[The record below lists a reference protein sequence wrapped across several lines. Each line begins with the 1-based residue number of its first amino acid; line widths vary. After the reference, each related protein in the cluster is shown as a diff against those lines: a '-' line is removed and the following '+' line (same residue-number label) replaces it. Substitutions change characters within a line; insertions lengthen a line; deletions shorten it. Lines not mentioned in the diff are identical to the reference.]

1 MPPRR
6 KRAARLRRC
15 RGLLVRV
22 HSTTVASTS
31 STGPGQSRPPA
42 VQAGR
47 GRSRPASARSSRARS
62 RACARAS
69 RTRASAASSTAS
81 SIRHVVAVDATGP
94 DTVGWSRSTRQV
106 TDRFAAVGEHR
117 RQIGEHPSRVVTR
130 TAHPQP
136 ASASDTAAGSPAAS
150 ATSASSRT
158 RACDTTP
165 SPSVVAVIFGRVVVA
180 CTNGVASPTRWSG
193 TFSTSTIPSR
203 TTHFRAFN
211 ARVTPP

>member
-106 TDRFAAVGEHR
+106 TDRFAAVGERR
-117 RQIGEHPSRVVTR
+117 RQIGEHPSRVVTPNGAPAARLAPR
-130 TAHPQP
+130 TPPP
-136 ASASDTAAGSPAAS
+136 APRPRRRSRRAAGRGR
-150 ATSASSRT
+150 ATRHPH
-158 RACDTTP
+158 R
-165 SPSVVAVIFGRVVVA
+165 
-180 CTNGVASPTRWSG
+180 RWSQ
-193 TFSTSTIPSR
+193 
-203 TTHFRAFN
+203 
-211 ARVTPP
+211 